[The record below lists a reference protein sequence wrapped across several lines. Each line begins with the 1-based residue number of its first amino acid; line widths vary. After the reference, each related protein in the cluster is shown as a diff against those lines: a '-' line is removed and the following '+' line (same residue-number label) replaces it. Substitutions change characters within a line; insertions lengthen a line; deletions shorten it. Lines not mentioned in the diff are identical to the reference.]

1 MLDLKTETYHLLAN
15 YNDVTTQSY
24 RGSFVVVV
32 VVSFV
37 IVVVVVAVNLFLRP
51 CLLLLTIFYLVVVNE
66 CQSVD
71 FVVDVVVVV
80 VVIIVVFRV
89 VNDVFMA
96 LLVVTGQII
105 FSYGQ

>member
-1 MLDLKTETYHLLAN
+1 M
-15 YNDVTTQSY
+15 
-24 RGSFVVVV
+24 
-32 VVSFV
+32 
-37 IVVVVVAVNLFLRP
+37 
-51 CLLLLTIFYLVVVNE
+51 LLTIFYLVVVNE